1 MSSDKDTNAANG
13 INGSSGM
20 DFQTPGSTRRLIM
33 LGLSLGLLLASL
45 DQTVVGTSLP
55 KIVGQIGGLSKF
67 SWLFS
72 AYMLTSTVM
81 IPLAGKMSDRYGR
94 KPIFLFGMAFFMA
107 GSALGG
113 FAQNMDQLILFR
125 AIQGFGGGSMMPV
138 VMATVA
144 DLYPPTERGKI
155 QGSLGAIFALS
166 SIIGPFIGGYIVD
179 NMDWRWVFFVNLP
192 VGVVAIAVTSAKFP
206 KIGTNSKSPIDYAGI
221 SMLSAALTSGLLIT
235 FWGGTTYS
243 WDSLEIIGLGVACA
257 VFSVMF
263 VVMETRAKDPMIPL
277 GLFKDSIFSLGS
289 LAMMIMAFGLF
300 GVIAFLPMFLQ
311 AVVGISATYSGEVLI
326 PLMLTSMLG
335 SIVSGVLLKR
345 TGYKVWLLAGPPIA
359 AAGLWMLSTL
369 NSDSSAM
376 DAVFFLL
383 VGGLGLGFTMANYIV
398 AAQNVVDKKLMGTM
412 TSSMALF
419 RSIGGT
425 IGITVL
431 GAVVNR
437 RMVSELATNLP
448 PDASNYLP
456 TTDINTLGGILLVPN
471 SSLPEPVIEGIR
483 VSLSNSITS
492 VFLISAFIV
501 LAAWV
506 VTIFIKS
513 VPLKSKEDYMNG
525 TTPPGGD
532 ETSTSK

>member
-1 MSSDKDTNAANG
+1 
-13 INGSSGM
+13 
-20 DFQTPGSTRRLIM
+20 
-33 LGLSLGLLLASL
+33 
-45 DQTVVGTSLP
+45 
-55 KIVGQIGGLSKF
+55 
-67 SWLFS
+67 
-72 AYMLTSTVM
+72 
-81 IPLAGKMSDRYGR
+81 
-94 KPIFLFGMAFFMA
+94 
-107 GSALGG
+107 
-113 FAQNMDQLILFR
+113 
-125 AIQGFGGGSMMPV
+125 
-138 VMATVA
+138 
-144 DLYPPTERGKI
+144 
-155 QGSLGAIFALS
+155 
-166 SIIGPFIGGYIVD
+166 
-179 NMDWRWVFFVNLP
+179 
-192 VGVVAIAVTSAKFP
+192 
-206 KIGTNSKSPIDYAGI
+206 
-221 SMLSAALTSGLLIT
+221 
-235 FWGGTTYS
+235 
-243 WDSLEIIGLGVACA
+243 
-257 VFSVMF
+257 
-263 VVMETRAKDPMIPL
+263 
-277 GLFKDSIFSLGS
+277 
-289 LAMMIMAFGLF
+289 
-300 GVIAFLPMFLQ
+300 
-311 AVVGISATYSGEVLI
+311 
-326 PLMLTSMLG
+326 
-335 SIVSGVLLKR
+335 
-345 TGYKVWLLAGPPIA
+345 
-359 AAGLWMLSTL
+359 MLSTL